1 MLSYNF
7 HTKRYNII
15 IDKTIKSLF
24 NNTRTRS
31 YIERMFYM
39 SDNFNN
45 LNNPNGFNSEQNNQN
60 PNTPNSFS
68 YNYSSNNMGPGTF
81 VDIEEKP
88 KKKKHVFT
96 KVVAFAVCAAVI
108 SAGSIQCYRYIDRND
123 IIDNF
128 FSRPSSSDE
137 KDDANDNSRE
147 ESANSANSVSSSE
160 DHGKSWLQ
168 LAAREDGMTIPEAVE
183 EVMPAVVGISAEF
196 TATTQYS
203 GGWLFGQQQTETTPA
218 TGTGTGIV
226 MTSDGYIITNAH
238 VINDTEYGYG
248 LANSVSVLLS
258 DKTEY
263 EATIKGYDE
272 DTDIAV
278 LKIDA
283 KNLKAAEFGNSDDLK
298 VGELVIAIGNPLGFE
313 LFGSVTCGIVS
324 ALNREITINDKN
336 MSLIQ
341 TDAAINAGNSGGPL
355 VNSYGQVIGI
365 NSAKMSTNVMSGN
378 SASIE
383 GLGFAIPMT
392 QAQTI
397 IDDLINY
404 GYVKG
409 RPQIGI
415 SVSDVDEYTASLY
428 NMPLGVYVRSVTP
441 NGAAEKAGI
450 QPGDVII
457 GVNGDAISTSNELNK
472 KKDEHNAGD
481 TITLNI
487 SRNGDDIDVKVTLQ
501 EVTQGDKIFG
511 NDKSFEN

>member
-1 MLSYNF
+1 
-7 HTKRYNII
+7 
-15 IDKTIKSLF
+15 
-24 NNTRTRS
+24 
-31 YIERMFYM
+31 M
-39 SDNFNN
+39 SDNF
-45 LNNPNGFNSEQNNQN
+45 NNPNGFNSEQNNQN
-60 PNTPNSFS
+60 TNTPNSFS
-68 YNYSSNNMGPGTF
+68 YNYSSSNMGPGTF
-81 VDIEEKP
+81 IDVEEKP

-108 SAGSIQCYRYIDRND
+108 SAGSIQCYRYVDQND

-128 FSRPSSSDE
+128 FSRSSRSAE
-137 KDDANDNSRE
+137 KNDDNGVTGNFGE
-147 ESANSANSVSSSE
+147 ESAENTSSIASSE
-160 DHGKSWLQ
+160 EHGKSWLQ

-196 TATTQYS
+196 TVTQSYS
-203 GGWLFGQQQTETTPA
+203 GGWFFGQQTETTPA

-238 VINDTEYGYG
+238 VIKDNEYGYG

-324 ALNREITINDKN
+324 ALNREITINDKD

-341 TDAAINAGNSGGPL
+341 TDAAINSGNSGGPL

-365 NSAKMSTNVMSGN
+365 NSAKMSTSVMSGDT
-378 SASIE
+378 ASIE

-428 NMPLGVYVRSVTP
+428 NMPVGVYVRSVTP
-441 NGAAEKAGI
+441 NGAAEMAGI

-457 GVNGDAISTSNELNK
+457 GVDGDAVSTSTDLNK

-487 SRNGDDIDVKVTLQ
+487 SRNGDDIDLRVTLQ
-501 EVTQGDKIFG
+501 EVTQGDNIFG